1 MCVYTLP
8 TRKNLLQ
15 KKIPPTFCAN
25 FNKTK
30 TTNILSIVLIYN
42 FPIQKKKKT
51 DDISNPKNIKKSQRY
66 LCIAHSVHQQNK
78 KYLKCK
84 SGEGQSQNKIK
95 QDQSCHFTKVIIKIS
110 TIEAIIEKGF
120 KIN

>member
-1 MCVYTLP
+1 MQTKKKLLYVTKFFDDRDPVCVYTLP

-51 DDISNPKNIKKSQRY
+51 DDISTRQKSQRH
-66 LCIAHSVHQQNK
+66 LCIARSV
-78 KYLKCK
+78 
-84 SGEGQSQNKIK
+84 I
-95 QDQSCHFTKVIIKIS
+95 
-110 TIEAIIEKGF
+110 
-120 KIN
+120 